1 MSDIVEK
8 DLLESARRLLDK
20 GKGEDG
26 AGLREARRF
35 LHRLLEQNPRHADAL
50 VCLADTYA
58 REGFLDEAAELL
70 ELATA
75 HAEDPIGVQL
85 MLAGF
90 FVEHG
95 LSQRAQEVIKEIG
108 EVPPEHAAEVA
119 FLKGRIAFQ
128 LGELKEAA
136 EWLERAVGEEATAEV
151 YCSMGGVYDE
161 LGDVMKAK
169 ICYETVL
176 GMEPD
181 HLHAYE
187 GLAKICLDEGE
198 PSQALGYL
206 EKGLEVAPG
215 DQGLL
220 LRLGQVHE
228 ALSNWDQ
235 AAQAYLQVLRASP
248 RDVEAMI
255 GMGRVCVRRKEY
267 DSAERWLTRAQRYD
281 ADHPDI
287 YFALGLLFFE
297 RGRLEKAAKAFG
309 QCLKLDYEWPEPRFY
324 LGLIREKQGRKL
336 EAILS
341 LRKFLSMS
349 PDGEFATEGK
359 EHLYRLTAERR
370 DG

>member
-1 MSDIVEK
+1 MSDIAEK
-8 DLLESARRLLDK
+8 DLLESARRLLAE
-20 GKGEDG
+20 GEG
-26 AGLREARRF
+26 AGGGYLAQARRS
-35 LHRLLEQNPRHADAL
+35 LHRLLAGNPRNAEAL
-50 VCLADTYA
+50 MCLADTYA

-70 ELATA
+70 ELATT
-75 HAEDPIGVQL
+75 HAEDPTDVQL

-90 FVEHG
+90 LVENG
-95 LSQRAQEVIKEIG
+95 LAQRAQEVIKEIG
-108 EVPPEHAAEVA
+108 EVPPRHAAEVA

-128 LGELKEAA
+128 LGELNEAA
-136 EWLERAVGEEATAEV
+136 EWLEKAAGEKATAEV
-151 YCSMGGVYDE
+151 YCSMGGVYEE

-181 HLHAYE
+181 HLHAHE
-187 GLAKICLDEGE
+187 GLAKIYLDEGE
-198 PSQALGYL
+198 PSKALGYL
-206 EKGLEVAPG
+206 EKGLEAAPG

-228 ALSNWDQ
+228 SLSNWDQ

-248 RDVEAMI
+248 REVEAMI

-267 DSAERWLTRAQRYD
+267 DSAERWLQRAQKYD
-281 ADHPDI
+281 PDHPDI
-287 YFALGLLFFE
+287 YFALGVLFFE
-297 RGRLEKAAKAFG
+297 RDRLEKAAKAFG

-349 PDGEFATEGK
+349 PDGEFAREGK
-359 EHLYRLTAERR
+359 EHLYRLAAQQRS
-370 DG
+370 G